1 MKILSKLSLVLM
13 TTVTLT
19 LASTN
24 ILAQSEEQKEKLEEQ
39 KEKLKKDKTGTNPV
53 NFSREFRIY
62 NEFTELNTEGDGT
75 QNVTTLEFRTP
86 FADGKWQYRLRARF
100 TSIEADLDGD
110 GSDDVDENGLGD
122 WDMRFLTVLSF
133 DEQTAQVWAT
143 GLEVFLDT
151 ADEDALGA
159 GSTSLGPQIFWVQ
172 FFKGGLFAPGLQYK
186 FSIDEDDGRDEVDQ
200 ILIDLN
206 YLKMADDKQSWFFTD
221 PQLVFDNENDVEFA
235 IVDLEWGWMMAT
247 WYDDLPG
254 HSFYVR
260 PSFGLGADR
269 PTEGSIEFGYKI
281 VGW

>member
-24 ILAQSEEQKEKLEEQ
+24 ILAQSENLE
-39 KEKLKKDKTGTNPV
+39 EKLKKDKTGTNPV

-100 TSIEADLDGD
+100 TSIKADLDGD

-133 DEQTAQVWAT
+133 DKQKLQVWAT
-143 GLEVFLDT
+143 GLEVILDT

-206 YLKMADDKQSWFFTD
+206 YLKMVDDKQSWFFTD
-221 PQLVFDNENDVEFA
+221 PQLVFDNEKDVEYA
-235 IVDLEWGWMMAT
+235 IVDLEWGWMMT
-247 WYDDLPG
+247 NWNPDKKG
-254 HSFYVR
+254 QSFYVR
-260 PSFGLGADR
+260 PSIGVGADR
-269 PTEGSIEFGYKI
+269 PTKGSIEIGYKW

>member
-24 ILAQSEEQKEKLEEQ
+24 ILAQSDNLKEKLE
-39 KEKLKKDKTGTNPV
+39 KDKTGTNPV
-53 NFSREFRIY
+53 NFSRDFRIY

-75 QNVTTLEFRTP
+75 QNVTTAEIRLP
-86 FADGKWQYRLRARF
+86 FAKGKWQWRLRARF
-100 TSIEADLDGD
+100 TSIEADLNGD
-110 GSDDVDENGLGD
+110 GIDDIDESGLGD
-122 WDMRFLTVLSF
+122 WDMRFLTVLNF
-133 DEQTAQVWAT
+133 DKQTLQAWAT
-143 GLEVFLDT
+143 GLEVFLNT

-235 IVDLEWGWMMAT
+235 IVDLEWGWMMT
-247 WYDDLPG
+247 NWNPDKKG
-254 HSFYVR
+254 QSFYVR
-260 PSFGLGADR
+260 PSIGVGADR
-269 PTEGSIEFGYKI
+269 PTKGSIEIGYKW